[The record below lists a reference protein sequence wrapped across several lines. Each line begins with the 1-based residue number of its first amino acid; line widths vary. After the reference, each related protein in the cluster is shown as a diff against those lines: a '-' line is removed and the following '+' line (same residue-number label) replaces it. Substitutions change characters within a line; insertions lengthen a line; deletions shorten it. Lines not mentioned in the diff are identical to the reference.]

1 MNRSDSG
8 LGGKYVSSAL
18 TGICAFLGCS
28 ASIVVLL
35 CVLRTRQVEL
45 KEKRTSDANLIIG
58 IVAISN
64 MLLCL
69 NTAVWV
75 LDSGINNFCQYPG
88 IAFMVL
94 FNQFL
99 TVCTSIWYNALL
111 CLYYCLKIL
120 PAKTG
125 CFRAI
130 KSHLSHLV
138 RWALLIIFFLCFG
151 MSWNS
156 LLKGHCRP
164 QNLTNSTELLATYES
179 TVKQEDLIFTVVC
192 VLIGLVL
199 PFTVM
204 MASCVAILR
213 HLRAHIRRM
222 KSGCSEFS
230 SSPRLDSERR
240 VMRLM
245 SCQVLLYSVSLIL
258 YTWMIYSGD
267 TVSQCWF
274 YSTMP
279 LTLFCLTMSVNFLL
293 LNPNLRQSATYL
305 GRRALCQDAPNQ
317 LGEDP
322 E

>member
-1 MNRSDSG
+1 MG
-8 LGGKYVSSAL
+8 VKYVSSAF
-18 TGICAFLGCS
+18 TGICATIGCG
-28 ASIVVLL
+28 ASIIVLL
-35 CVLRTRQVEL
+35 CVLRTRYVEL

-58 IVAISN
+58 TVAISN
-64 MLLCL
+64 MLMCL
-69 NTAVWV
+69 NTAVWA
-75 LDSGINNFCQYPG
+75 LDNSVNNFCKYPV
-88 IAFMVL
+88 IATMVL
-94 FNQFL
+94 FNEVL

-130 KSHLSHLV
+130 KSHLSHSV

-156 LLKGHCRP
+156 LLKGHCQP

-179 TVKQEDLIFTVVC
+179 TVKQENLIFTVVGSF
-192 VLIGLVL
+192 LFLVL

-204 MASCVAILR
+204 TTSCVAILR

-230 SSPRLDSERR
+230 SLPRLDSERR

-258 YTWMIYSGD
+258 YTWMSYSNSD
-267 TVSQCWF
+267 VTQFQF
-274 YSTMP
+274 YSTIP
-279 LTLFCLTMSVNFLL
+279 LTLFCLTTSVNFLL
-293 LNPNLRQSATYL
+293 RNPNLRQSATYL

-317 LGEDP
+317 LDEDP